1 MIITRPIG
9 IDLGTTNSAIAM
21 LDLNGQDLILYK
33 DAQGRS
39 TIPSCVWTNP
49 KSGERVI
56 GHKAYARK
64 GITPEPIS
72 SIKRS
77 MGTQMT
83 LSSGG
88 KQCTPAE
95 ISACI
100 LTELKLLMDSE
111 LHKRAPS
118 GIIFDTGRAI
128 VTVPAYF
135 GLASIEAT
143 RLAGEIAGFEV
154 MELLHE
160 PTAAAIYYS
169 WKHDLGDGLYMVYDY
184 GGGTFDVS
192 ILQKISGEFL
202 VLGISGDI
210 FLGGDDFDRRLAE
223 YLKNQI
229 IELGYDFELDTKSD
243 QEDRIRFNQL
253 MHLAERAKK
262 ELSVDDEIILKDQGT
277 IRDKQNIPVIIDL
290 PLNRTLFE
298 NLVSDLIGRTITFC
312 EDALK
317 KARQKGGVSFEQI
330 DYILLVGGSTYV
342 PAVQRKIKEVYLN
355 TPGEAGTNPQ
365 IILDEPETAVALGA
379 ALRASALGVGIGDDT
394 RDMRIWLNNSTITRK
409 RTITLSGIIEP
420 LNSPSDLKNC
430 SIRLKNRAGD
440 QLLESPIKEGLKF
453 SFPNID
459 LTEGIANLFTFEIF
473 NQLGD
478 VIWSIEYPVVQADSR
493 RDSVGGTLSTAVL
506 SKPILLEGTDGDHL
520 VRTVLLADGE
530 SLPAKATFIF
540 HVSDS
545 ADRIRLPIYQENRII
560 KELVTDIGKVESGT
574 PVEITI
580 CCDAMINI
588 KVNFKIGD
596 VVYSGT
602 IDPPPPDEVPTEHEI
617 QKLSETFIERI
628 KKVDDSD
635 SEKFIEQYN
644 LVQRDI
650 AEARSGGDFPKI
662 IQRKADLEGLIREVR
677 LAEPLKPPLGV
688 LESKYSS
695 AKDMIARREPGEN
708 GKDLTHLEKELD
720 LMIQMAREAY
730 KYRNRQQ
737 YDDASVMLDTTFHY
751 ISIIAKPNVIE
762 QEDMDIAVRAS
773 MAIEQVSGMTG
784 SLLLFSL
791 VSGNHEYA
799 ETLTNQMAE
808 IEQMKEKVTED
819 PAAILKRCQLIISDS
834 QRIYSQLF
842 PDKKDPSEFEGL
854 LKIES
859 GKKGIGGLAG
869 PHDFMLKNP

>member
-1 MIITRPIG
+1 
-9 IDLGTTNSAIAM
+9 
-21 LDLNGQDLILYK
+21 
-33 DAQGRS
+33 
-39 TIPSCVWTNP
+39 
-49 KSGERVI
+49 
-56 GHKAYARK
+56 
-64 GITPEPIS
+64 
-72 SIKRS
+72 
-77 MGTQMT
+77 
-83 LSSGG
+83 
-88 KQCTPAE
+88 
-95 ISACI
+95 
-100 LTELKLLMDSE
+100 
-111 LHKRAPS
+111 
-118 GIIFDTGRAI
+118 
-128 VTVPAYF
+128 
-135 GLASIEAT
+135 
-143 RLAGEIAGFEV
+143 
-154 MELLHE
+154 
-160 PTAAAIYYS
+160 
-169 WKHDLGDGLYMVYDY
+169 
-184 GGGTFDVS
+184 
-192 ILQKISGEFL
+192 
-202 VLGISGDI
+202 
-210 FLGGDDFDRRLAE
+210 
-223 YLKNQI
+223 
-229 IELGYDFELDTKSD
+229 
-243 QEDRIRFNQL
+243 
-253 MHLAERAKK
+253 
-262 ELSVDDEIILKDQGT
+262 
-277 IRDKQNIPVIIDL
+277 
-290 PLNRTLFE
+290 
-298 NLVSDLIGRTITFC
+298 
-312 EDALK
+312 
-317 KARQKGGVSFEQI
+317 VSFEQI